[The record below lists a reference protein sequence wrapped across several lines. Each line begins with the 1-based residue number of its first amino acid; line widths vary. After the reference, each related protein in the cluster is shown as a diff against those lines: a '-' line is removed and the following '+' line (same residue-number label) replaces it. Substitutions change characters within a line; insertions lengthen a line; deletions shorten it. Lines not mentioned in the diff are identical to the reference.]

1 MIMYVCAC
9 VYMAI
14 YLEPYK
20 NFTGVMTIVVI
31 VFDCEFL
38 YKTLAK

>member
-20 NFTGVMTIVVI
+20 NLTGVMTIVVI